1 MQQLGNFEL
10 VKIDR
15 DLLYSA
21 GIQSYYLPQLP
32 RLPMCILELPQSRL
46 SERWWLWAHRHCP
59 SFQVS
64 CHNWLVQPAN
74 MLTIFYKHRLD
85 ACVTIVLK
93 SLQEL
98 VCTEVPLNLIST
110 NPTSALDA
118 SASRNKTG
126 DTNTRSILS
135 SILVEQRE
143 IAQLTSHG
151 SIQLQFTRIEK
162 RKDLHRQVC
171 D

>member
-1 MQQLGNFEL
+1 
-10 VKIDR
+10 
-15 DLLYSA
+15 
-21 GIQSYYLPQLP
+21 
-32 RLPMCILELPQSRL
+32 
-46 SERWWLWAHRHCP
+46 
-59 SFQVS
+59 
-64 CHNWLVQPAN
+64 